1 MTSPI
6 ANDLRP
12 PVDWTKK
19 PVLRTAPFHHF
30 CSVIERGDIEETL
43 HSSRITVYDSGIKL
57 DGKRNQARLCEV
69 LEAGPGRWVA
79 GGRQPA
85 EVSRGQ
91 IVYVKERTV
100 PFRLHLRRQNHFFVA
115 MDAVMAE
122 LDRENLKL
130 RPVGQFVVTREW
142 GDSLA
147 LPGTSV
153 EERVRQAIMG
163 ESNLHF
169 GKTFGVEKK
178 GSEADDVGCLKT
190 RYEEVVAVGPGKFGG
205 FVQRIEANP
214 EWTSQPPRMVLREPA
229 VPPLVDID
237 PDPMFRPFPR
247 PPTPAPEYLPPCP
260 WRIVTEPYWE
270 TPDCKV
276 GDLIVF
282 SDLARPTE
290 ITLAGRKYTL
300 FEFDHSICAVLDQA
314 V

>member
-1 MTSPI
+1 MTSPSPI

-12 PVDWTKK
+12 AVDWTAK
-19 PVLRTAPFHHF
+19 PALRTAPYHHF

-43 HSSRITVYDSGIKL
+43 HSSVVTVYDPGIKL

-69 LEAGPGRWVA
+69 LEAGPGRWVP

-85 EVSRGQ
+85 EVMRGQ

-122 LDRENLKL
+122 LDRENLRL
-130 RPVGQFVVTREW
+130 RPVGQFIVTREW

-153 EERVRQAIMG
+153 EERVRRAIMG

-169 GKTFGVEKK
+169 GKTFGVDKK
-178 GSEADDVGCLKT
+178 GSEADDIGCVKT

-205 FVQRIEANP
+205 YVQRIAENP
-214 EWTSQPPRMVLREPA
+214 AYADWSFSTDNGPA
-229 VPPLVDID
+229 
-237 PDPMFRPFPR
+237 
-247 PPTPAPEYLPPCP
+247 PCP

-282 SDLARPTE
+282 SDLARPTP
-290 ITLAGRKYTL
+290 ITLAGRTYTL

-314 V
+314 A

>member
-1 MTSPI
+1 MTQI

-153 EERVRQAIMG
+153 EERVRRAIMG

-205 FVQRIEANP
+205 FVQRIEANSDAF
-214 EWTSQPPRMVLREPA
+214 WSNG
-229 VPPLVDID
+229 
-237 PDPMFRPFPR
+237 
-247 PPTPAPEYLPPCP
+247 APPPCP